1 MCETEERREVL
12 LRRISHKLVRQG
24 SCYTISVIIILLVLV
39 MFLCCRDSHSLCAIV
54 RDSFCILLSFLGDAN
69 CGNLLLITIIFEKE
83 YKTGHLVLIIRYLL
97 LI

>member
-1 MCETEERREVL
+1 MFL
-12 LRRISHKLVRQG
+12 
-24 SCYTISVIIILLVLV
+24 LV

-54 RDSFCILLSFLGDAN
+54 IRDSFCLLLSFLGDAN